1 MLMQILVHGCVWFDD
16 ETKKHLF
23 GLCTLEN
30 GRVLKK
36 KKKHGRAEN
45 INLVN
50 DVKWI
55 CGEEKE
61 DGSRLELQVHF
72 VHLTSTLRHSYDQ

>member
-23 GLCTLEN
+23 SLCTLEN

-36 KKKHGRAEN
+36 KN
-45 INLVN
+45 NM
-50 DVKWI
+50 
-55 CGEEKE
+55 EEL
-61 DGSRLELQVHF
+61 R
-72 VHLTSTLRHSYDQ
+72 TSIW